1 MSIAYWV
8 PQPVVGVVPVGVLPQ
23 PSSEQHY
30 WPSGHSAWPQ
40 FLQIVGVA
48 AAAGVTVGSNSD
60 YASGFAGGVYNGVS
74 GIAQGVAG
82 LVLGGGAAWGG
93 SGSGGSR
100 RARGRHHRRQ
110 GSDGPGQSQEWK
122 TGAGEQ
128 PAPFAPEGKQEDR
141 AVAETS
147 DDELS
152 EDPED
157 LIAEDVA
164 HNSFGQQVL
173 AQLSE
178 GDEQSRDAA
187 LARLHGSVALLS
199 FDSLGCVAVQRALEV
214 ADQKQAQELVSELH
228 GHVLEAS
235 RSMYANYV
243 IQKAVETMPIAKI
256 SFVIDELE
264 GVAAEVARHRYGC
277 RIICRL
283 LEHSSGE
290 PVAEKLLEALV
301 ADARELSRHPYGY
314 HVMRSILEH
323 GRPEHRHRV
332 ALGLMNAGDLARLSK
347 NRNASFVVEKAL
359 AFCDIEDRR
368 ALANAVHRKP
378 GSVAALAKHQ
388 FGRHVIRELLKVPGT
403 PSQKTRE
410 DLQQAE
416 PLIRSC
422 KHGRRCFTEIQPL
435 LHKNLA

>member
-8 PQPVVGVVPVGVLPQ
+8 PQPVVNVIPVGVLPQ
-23 PSSEQHY
+23 PSGEPHL
-30 WPSGHSAWPQ
+30 SGPAAWPQ

-60 YASGFAGGVYNGVS
+60 YASGFAGGMYTGVS

-93 SGSGGSR
+93 SNSGGQR
-100 RARGRHHRRQ
+100 RARGRQHRQ
-110 GSDGPGQSQEWK
+110 QSSDGPGQSQDWK
-122 TGAGEQ
+122 TGGREQ

-141 AVAETS
+141 TAAETS

-152 EDPED
+152 EGT
-157 LIAEDVA
+157 EDVNA
-164 HNSFGQQVL
+164 KNTALGSFGQHVL
-173 AQLSE
+173 AQLNE

-187 LARLHGSVALLS
+187 LAGLHGSVAFLS
-199 FDSLGCVAVQRALEV
+199 FDSVGCVAVQRALEA
-214 ADQKQAQELVSELH
+214 ADQKQAQELVRELR

-243 IQKAVETMPIAKI
+243 IQKAVETMPIATLG
-256 SFVIDELE
+256 FVYDELQ

-290 PVAEKLLEALV
+290 PVATRLLEELV
-301 ADARELSRHPYGY
+301 ADAHELSCHPYGY
-314 HVMRSILEH
+314 HVIRSLLEH
-323 GRPEHRHRV
+323 GRPEHRHHI
-332 ALGLMNAGDLARLSK
+332 ALSLMSGRDLARLSK

-359 AFCDIEDRR
+359 AFCDLEDRQ

-388 FGRHVIRELLKVPGT
+388 FGRHVIRELLKVPGP
-403 PSQKTRE
+403 PSQKTRD
-410 DLQQAE
+410 DLRRAE

-422 KHGRRCFTEIQPL
+422 KHGRRCFTEIQPM
-435 LHKNLA
+435 LHNNLS